1 MADTRP
7 TPRRSMR
14 PRRSLAVTADQ
25 LNLAELRAYARQI
38 GGPDSYDRAA
48 LIDYCAAHHVHNS
61 NRPDNNDPA
70 HNHNA
75 GTDRVLGQR

>member
-25 LNLAELRAYARQI
+25 LNLAELRAYARRT
-38 GGPDSYDRAA
+38 GGPDTFDRAA
-48 LIDYCAAHHVHNS
+48 LLEHIHDYHH
-61 NRPDNNDPA
+61 NNDD
-70 HNHNA
+70 HDDNGA
-75 GTDRVLGQR
+75 GT